1 MDSGLKL
8 SHSSLSTSHGSSFSI
23 SQSSFKVTKR
33 GLQGALG
40 SSLAVGVILFSSE
53 FISKASSINH
63 SLLGLLLRVL
73 SSLEHGINLSLESV
87 DLSLK
92 TSFGSHVSGV
102 DGLHL
107 IASRSGVRDLHVKL
121 ALSSLSRVKEGTA
134 LLNLTREGSSLALS
148 NTSLLIDLLA
158 LAGLIL
164 KGLDGLSQLSLVS
177 LDGLESLSI
186 GLVGMVKSN
195 FKLIDISLK
204 FLLDA
209 ECFSLGSLF
218 SFKGSSKRF
227 HGTLV
232 VLASVVELFLLL
244 SNSSVNFLADL
255 AKLKLSSQDLV
266 LLLLKSSLSLLKST
280 LELFLLLL
288 KSSALLVKVMDGA
301 STISKLVKEILDFI
315 SKVLVLPLDNV
326 KLFKSLILSSL
337 QAVQLRAVVAAFILG
352 SLNFSSNISSLSLP
366 FSKDL
371 VKVLASLLSDKSS
384 SMNTLILHGDLIQV
398 RGKSGL
404 GLLNV
409 GNLGLERINILLSLN
424 NSGLELGSSS
434 LKLFNSGHTL
444 SFISGLPELNLSLS
458 LGKSLK
464 SIRLAH
470 MLILSLFLQV
480 LKLCGHVLILGEESS
495 SVLSLSIGKSLGVLK
510 LGGER
515 NLVLVGSGNSI
526 LTLLN
531 LSVEVLVL
539 TLQTLLGRLSLI
551 ESSGHLI
558 KSGVSINNGALEQFS
573 LLVKLSLALDSIL
586 KGASGISKVTLKTSL
601 ILLGLDLVSIEVVNL
616 LSKFSHGV
624 VVLLSKSSQS
634 TLMGNVQLLKFSLE
648 SGKLLLS
655 LLVELNL
662 SGSVGASLLKTRGD
676 ILNVL
681 LQEGAGLL
689 SLGTVS
695 SLNGKLL
702 IKFLKSGLE

>member
-1 MDSGLKL
+1 MNLFESKVSIIKVNYWFHFYILFLFIQSQAGFIISLDMGRQLGAFLSFFKLLLSLAELGKVQGSNLLSFLNLLLVGLDLLLELAGKVGHSVLVLLVFILGKLELLGLAVSSLASLHVLRGAGLDRSKLRFQLTDSGLKL

-40 SSLAVGVILFSSE
+40 SSLAVGMILLRSKL
-53 FISKASSINH
+53 ISKASSINH

-164 KGLDGLSQLSLVS
+164 KGLDGFSQLSLVS

-186 GLVGMVKSN
+186 GLVCMVKSN

-209 ECFSLGSLF
+209 KSFSLGSLF
-218 SFKGSSKRF
+218 SFQGSSKRL

-232 VLASVVELFLLL
+232 VLTSVVELFLLL

-255 AKLKLSSQDLV
+255 AKLQLSSQDLV

-315 SKVLVLPLDNV
+315 SK
-326 KLFKSLILSSL
+326 
-337 QAVQLRAVVAAFILG
+337 
-352 SLNFSSNISSLSLP
+352 
-366 FSKDL
+366 
-371 VKVLASLLSDKSS
+371 
-384 SMNTLILHGDLIQV
+384 
-398 RGKSGL
+398 
-404 GLLNV
+404 
-409 GNLGLERINILLSLN
+409 
-424 NSGLELGSSS
+424 
-434 LKLFNSGHTL
+434 
-444 SFISGLPELNLSLS
+444 
-458 LGKSLK
+458 
-464 SIRLAH
+464 
-470 MLILSLFLQV
+470 
-480 LKLCGHVLILGEESS
+480 
-495 SVLSLSIGKSLGVLK
+495 
-510 LGGER
+510 
-515 NLVLVGSGNSI
+515 
-526 LTLLN
+526 
-531 LSVEVLVL
+531 
-539 TLQTLLGRLSLI
+539 
-551 ESSGHLI
+551 
-558 KSGVSINNGALEQFS
+558 
-573 LLVKLSLALDSIL
+573 
-586 KGASGISKVTLKTSL
+586 
-601 ILLGLDLVSIEVVNL
+601 
-616 LSKFSHGV
+616 
-624 VVLLSKSSQS
+624 
-634 TLMGNVQLLKFSLE
+634 
-648 SGKLLLS
+648 
-655 LLVELNL
+655 
-662 SGSVGASLLKTRGD
+662 
-676 ILNVL
+676 
-681 LQEGAGLL
+681 
-689 SLGTVS
+689 
-695 SLNGKLL
+695 
-702 IKFLKSGLE
+702 

>member
-1 MDSGLKL
+1 M
-8 SHSSLSTSHGSSFSI
+8 
-23 SQSSFKVTKR
+23 R
-33 GLQGALG
+33 C
-40 SSLAVGVILFSSE
+40 
-53 FISKASSINH
+53 SINH

-121 ALSSLSRVKEGTA
+121 ALS
-134 LLNLTREGSSLALS
+134 

-164 KGLDGLSQLSLVS
+164 KGLDGFSQLSLVS

-209 ECFSLGSLF
+209 EWFSLGSLF

-255 AKLKLSSQDLV
+255 AELKLSSQDLV

-337 QAVQLRAVVAAFILG
+337 QAEELRAVVAAFILG

-371 VKVLASLLSDKSS
+371 VKVLASLLSDESS

-398 RGKSGL
+398 RGKS
-404 GLLNV
+404 
-409 GNLGLERINILLSLN
+409 S
-424 NSGLELGSSS
+424 
-434 LKLFNSGHTL
+434 
-444 SFISGLPELNLSLS
+444 
-458 LGKSLK
+458 
-464 SIRLAH
+464 
-470 MLILSLFLQV
+470 
-480 LKLCGHVLILGEESS
+480 
-495 SVLSLSIGKSLGVLK
+495 
-510 LGGER
+510 
-515 NLVLVGSGNSI
+515 
-526 LTLLN
+526 
-531 LSVEVLVL
+531 
-539 TLQTLLGRLSLI
+539 
-551 ESSGHLI
+551 
-558 KSGVSINNGALEQFS
+558 
-573 LLVKLSLALDSIL
+573 
-586 KGASGISKVTLKTSL
+586 
-601 ILLGLDLVSIEVVNL
+601 
-616 LSKFSHGV
+616 
-624 VVLLSKSSQS
+624 
-634 TLMGNVQLLKFSLE
+634 
-648 SGKLLLS
+648 
-655 LLVELNL
+655 
-662 SGSVGASLLKTRGD
+662 
-676 ILNVL
+676 
-681 LQEGAGLL
+681 
-689 SLGTVS
+689 
-695 SLNGKLL
+695 
-702 IKFLKSGLE
+702 